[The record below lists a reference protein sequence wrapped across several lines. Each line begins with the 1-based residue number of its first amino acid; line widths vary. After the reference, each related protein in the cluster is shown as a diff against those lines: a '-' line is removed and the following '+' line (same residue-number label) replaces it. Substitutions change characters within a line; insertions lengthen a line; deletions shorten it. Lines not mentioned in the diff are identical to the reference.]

1 MRGTPSFV
9 ERAMSERLVVTSAV
23 MSVLL
28 LGCVERR
35 AVLRPDAQS
44 AEEPPPGQVLV
55 NFESDTDGRVWDV
68 GVGGEFVCQTP
79 CTRPQGAYEPVLLR
93 SRKDEVFVP
102 ELGPEAERARRALVV
117 AEGRNRA
124 KYVNGLVFT
133 TLGGM
138 GLATGIALTAVGC
151 SDTERRGGLCTAG
164 LIVGG
169 VTAALTAFS
178 VWLLVDSAPKAH
190 VIPVFK
196 ATSAQGQPPVSI
208 AVTPLGVV
216 GRF

>member
-1 MRGTPSFV
+1 MR
-9 ERAMSERLVVTSAV
+9 ALLVVTSAV

-35 AVLRPDAQS
+35 AVVRPDTQP

-55 NFESDTDGRVWDV
+55 NFESETDGRVWDV
-68 GVGGEFVCQTP
+68 GVGGQFVCQTP
-79 CTRPQGAYEPVLLR
+79 CTRPLGAYESVLLR

-102 ELGPEAERARRALVV
+102 ELGPEADRARRALVV

-124 KYVNGLVFT
+124 KYVNGLAFT

-151 SDTERRGGLCTAG
+151 SNTQERGGMCTAG

-169 VTAALTAFS
+169 ITAALTAFS
-178 VWLLVDSAPKAH
+178 IWLLVDSAPKAH

-196 ATSAQGQPPVSI
+196 ATLAPGQPPVSI

-216 GRF
+216 GTF